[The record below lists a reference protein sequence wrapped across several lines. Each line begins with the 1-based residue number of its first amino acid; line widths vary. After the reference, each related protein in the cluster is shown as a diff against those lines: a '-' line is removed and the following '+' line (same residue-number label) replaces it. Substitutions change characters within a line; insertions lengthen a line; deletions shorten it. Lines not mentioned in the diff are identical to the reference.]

1 MKDRAKNG
9 ASERAG
15 REWGRKAR
23 KGFLSLPISLFH
35 FLALV
40 PFLARPNLKFP
51 FLGLFLLRNQT
62 ETLAMQAKKY
72 LLAGFPGSMNSKPCL
87 LLAQFN
93 NVS

>member
-23 KGFLSLPISLFH
+23 KGFLSLPLSLFH

-40 PFLARPNLKFP
+40 PFLAWPNLKFLQHISMKP
-51 FLGLFLLRNQT
+51 LKVNNILF
-62 ETLAMQAKKY
+62 Y
-72 LLAGFPGSMNSKPCL
+72 LDQDIEITTF
-87 LLAQFN
+87 
-93 NVS
+93 